1 MRRIT
6 AGICLVAGVVSSGI
20 SPALGQDAAPAES
33 ALVVDQSTLPDAID
47 LKGARPKADS
57 SVLPP
62 AVDALPAS
70 LEPLVA
76 PPSLALPDAPSQVRV
91 RELRPL
97 TLEEAIQLAEF
108 NSPQLKAAASQ
119 VDQAKSALRAAI
131 SAWYPTVD
139 LSASAEYFKSYS
151 YRNPDFV
158 SDRVIRNPTVENTS
172 TSGGGIT
179 GLETSMGEI
188 TPLEEI
194 TGSDPTTGETSS
206 TTAEETTGPNT
217 RDGYNERYGRQW
229 RTNVSLQLSWDLIN
243 PARVPQIAA
252 ARDRFERS
260 GEAYLIALRDLR
272 LEAQT
277 AYFELQRADEGV
289 RIGQASVKAS
299 LVSYRDAR
307 ARFNAGVNT
316 KLEVLEAETQL
327 ARDRNTL
334 TTNLRLQDEQR
345 RNLARVLDLPQDV
358 TPTAATPARPLGLW
372 EPSLQESIVAAY
384 NYREELDQLILDIS
398 INNSQANASLAAV
411 QPVLRFVNSTTASR
425 SEGQIGQTSLSEIDM
440 GDFTYGWD
448 NSTALR
454 ANWRLFDGGRARA
467 EYRRFKQAAEQ
478 SRFDFANRRNRIRL
492 EVEQSF
498 FGLRAAIQS
507 IDTTAIEV
515 LSSKESLRLSQL
527 RVQAGVGVQREVVN
541 NQRDVTQ
548 AELKYARAI
557 SDYNTNLARLQ
568 RRSGLDAL
576 VACNAV
582 SLPASKPEFEQSLI
596 PIEPTPLKTACPP
609 VATAGSLMNQNQD
622 SPVQPLW

>member
-6 AGICLVAGVVSSGI
+6 AGICLVAGVVSSGVP
-20 SPALGQDAAPAES
+20 PALSEDAVQVDS
-33 ALVVDQSTLPDAID
+33 ALIDQATLPDAID
-47 LKGARPKADS
+47 SKGARPKADP
-57 SVLPP
+57 SVISP
-62 AVDALPAS
+62 AVDALPP
-70 LEPLVA
+70 PLLPLAA
-76 PPSLALPDAPSQVRV
+76 PPSLALPDAPSQVRIH
-91 RELRPL
+91 ELRPL
-97 TLEEAIQLAEF
+97 TLEEALQLAEV
-108 NSPQLKAAASQ
+108 NSPQLKAAASR

-131 SAWYPTVD
+131 AAWYPTVD
-139 LSASAEYFKSYS
+139 LLATGLPEYFASYS

-158 SDRVIRNPTVENTS
+158 SQ
-172 TSGGGIT
+172 
-179 GLETSMGEI
+179 
-188 TPLEEI
+188 
-194 TGSDPTTGETSS
+194 
-206 TTAEETTGPNT
+206 
-217 RDGYNERYGRQW
+217 NESYGREW
-229 RTNVSLQLSWDLIN
+229 RVNGQLKLSWDLIN

-252 ARDRFERS
+252 ARDQFERA
-260 GEAYLIALRDLR
+260 GDAYLIALRDLR
-272 LEAQT
+272 LEAQR
-277 AYFELQRADEGV
+277 AYFDLQRADAGV
-289 RIGQASVKAS
+289 RIGQDSVKAS

-316 KLEVLEAETQL
+316 KLDVLEAETQL
-327 ARDRNTL
+327 ARDRDTL
-334 TTNLRLQDEQR
+334 TTNFRDQDQQR

-411 QPVLRFVNSTTASR
+411 QPVLSFVNSTSASR
-425 SEGQIGQTSLSEIDM
+425 SEGQSGQPSISDIDM
-440 GDFTYGWD
+440 GDYTYGVQ

-454 ANWRLFDGGRARA
+454 ASWRLFDGGRART
-467 EYRRFKQAAEQ
+467 EYRRSKQAAEQ
-478 SRFDFANRRNRIRL
+478 TRFDFADLRDQIRY

-507 IDTTAIEV
+507 IETTAIEV

-557 SDYNTNLARLQ
+557 NSYNTNLALLQ
-568 RRSGLDAL
+568 RRTGLDAL

-582 SLPASKPEFEQSLI
+582 SLPSTKLELDQPLI
-596 PIEPTPLKTACPP
+596 PIEPTPLKSACPS
-609 VATAGSLMNQNQD
+609 VATRLVGQSN
-622 SPVQPLW
+622 